1 MREVQYLFFI
11 RLLSEIFQMW
21 RDPSLRTYKYLES
34 GSKFLFAIDVNLSS
48 HLFHNHLANTQ
59 SESSTSRIPLLVLAN
74 FHEIHKNV
82 WQVFLLDTYSA
93 ILNFNS
99 EFQVTVCLFVIF
111 LVIFVLTFAIFNIG
125 LITHAVLKFLY
136 LEQYESD
143 DNVTTFIGELD
154 CIR

>member
-1 MREVQYLFFI
+1 M
-11 RLLSEIFQMW
+11 
-21 RDPSLRTYKYLES
+21 
-34 GSKFLFAIDVNLSS
+34 
-48 HLFHNHLANTQ
+48 
-59 SESSTSRIPLLVLAN
+59 LAN

-82 WQVFLLDTYSA
+82 RQVFLLDTYSA